1 MLKDELTLLAE
12 WTTNMLAVV
21 DGNSQSAK
29 NNDLEKRISTE
40 CQRIKKVW
48 TDFLLNQPKEN
59 VIKRYVAFQQQIIV
73 ELADK
78 LFHAV
83 QHHGSSD
90 GNTANVAIQH
100 AGMLLSCLLNLKD
113 FQIQYFN
120 LYIDENGKIPD
131 AAIAD
136 VRRRLADEA
145 EKLSAELQNVEIDLG
160 LKACIRDYLSPIIS
174 SDFNATMNYRA
185 AEFTLSFMETV
196 EAAITF
202 GDGRD
207 LTHAVIEVLFYLNF
221 NQSGFCHWYQEDLI
235 SKKQLVRSADQ
246 SFFLNKQLLT
256 LKSLQVNNKISYDP
270 KLAGVN
276 IQLENWLVEFIKQES
291 FPFDL
296 SDSGQIEKLE
306 LKLTVA
312 QMALL
317 IRLLYD
323 EGVFAIKNIAAIIR
337 FFSANYTSK
346 KQENISAGN
355 MNKLYYSS
363 DQFTAAVVKDLLL
376 KMVTRIN
383 KMFFPT

>member
-1 MLKDELTLLAE
+1 MLKDELKLLAE
-12 WTTNMLAVV
+12 WTANMLAILEG
-21 DGNSQSAK
+21 DSASAK
-29 NNDLEKRISTE
+29 KNDLEKRISTE

-48 TDFLLNQPKEN
+48 TDLLLNQPKEN

-78 LFHAV
+78 LFYAV
-83 QHHGSSD
+83 QHYGSAVSNEPD
-90 GNTANVAIQH
+90 ATIQH
-100 AGMLLSCLLNLKD
+100 AGTLLNCLLNLKD

-131 AAIAD
+131 AVIAD
-136 VRRRLADEA
+136 VRKRLADDA

-160 LKACIRDYLSPIIS
+160 LKACIRDYLSPFIS
-174 SDFNATMNYRA
+174 SDSNPTLNYRA
-185 AEFTLSFMETV
+185 AEFTLSFIEMV

-202 GDGRD
+202 GGGRD

-221 NQSGFCHWYQEDLI
+221 NQSGFCHWYQEDMI
-235 SKKQLVRSADQ
+235 TKKQLVRSEDQ
-246 SFFLNKQLLT
+246 SFFLNKQLLS

-270 KLAGVN
+270 KLAPLN
-276 IQLENWLVEFIKQES
+276 IQLENWLAEFIKQES
-291 FPFDL
+291 YSYDL
-296 SDSGQIEKLE
+296 SDSVQIEKLE

>member
-12 WTTNMLAVV
+12 WTVNILAALETN
-21 DGNSQSAK
+21 SSFIK
-29 NNDLEKRISTE
+29 TNDLEKRIFTE

-48 TDFLLNQPKEN
+48 TDFLLNQPKET
-59 VIKRYVAFQQQIIV
+59 VIKRYVAFQQQIITEMAD
-73 ELADK
+73 ELFIAIGKGGMSTSAIMQDNVKQAD
-78 LFHAV
+78 
-83 QHHGSSD
+83 
-90 GNTANVAIQH
+90 N
-100 AGMLLSCLLNLKD
+100 LLKCLLNLKD

-120 LYIDENGKIPD
+120 IYIDENAKIPD

-136 VRRRLADEA
+136 VRRRLADAA
-145 EKLSAELQNVEIDLG
+145 EQLSAGLQEVEMDLS

-174 SDFNATMNYRA
+174 ADITSTLTYRT
-185 AEFTLSFMETV
+185 AEYILSFIETV
-196 EAAITF
+196 EASVSF
-202 GDGRD
+202 EDDRD
-207 LTHAVIEVLFYLNF
+207 LTHAVKEVLFYLNF
-221 NQSGFCHWYQEDLI
+221 NQNGFCHWYEENLI
-235 SKKQLVRSADQ
+235 SKMQLVRPSDQ
-246 SFFLNKQLLT
+246 PFFMNKQLLA
-256 LKSLQVNNKISYDP
+256 LKSLQVNTKISYDP
-270 KLAGVN
+270 KLVAVN
-276 IQLENWLVEFIKQES
+276 MQLENWLKEFIKQET

-296 SDSGQIEKLE
+296 SDGSQIEKLE

-323 EGVFAIKNIAAIIR
+323 EGVFALKNIAAIVR
-337 FFSANYTSK
+337 FFSAHYTSK

-363 DQFTAAVVKDLLL
+363 DQFTAAVVKDLLQ